1 MGCNCGDNE
10 YNIEIENNGS
20 CEPTT
25 PIYNITLANVGVD
38 GFSPLVEFVDVTDAS
53 FRIQTTDKNGINISE
68 PIPLSNYIESNFAKL
83 NDTNT
88 FTANNTF
95 DGLVF
100 FNNTVYTDRL
110 YSRTPTSPLIIGG
123 NSSTI
128 TLGANSTTANYHG
141 SEIVNT
147 NTLNSTL
154 SSYATTTDVTD
165 AINNYDT
172 NRVANTYLKKDGSN
186 ASSDITINNMPI
198 KTYAGSGSRLGNGGN
213 LSALCIQSR
222 DIRLQ
227 NYDTNNSLLA
237 SIQLS
242 NGNVNIGGTAYY
254 GGKQIAT
261 VDQIP
266 DTSSFV
272 TIDTTQTITGTK
284 TFSNNISIQA
294 NSGGAGSILGVG
306 ENYAVGLL
314 GFTTSGAIQVGSSS
328 SNLYLNGALDRPSY
342 NGVDL
347 ALRSDIPSLNGY
359 ATEAWVGQ
367 QGYLTSSDLP
377 TVGNGT
383 ITLTQGGVTKGTFT
397 TNQSGNTTIDL
408 DAGGGGGSVTNPI
421 SFSATSGTRTG
432 TITFGIDETNTYPIL
447 KYEYSTGSVTIPVNL
462 LTDSTNG
469 DGLSVSS
476 VTREGILR
484 RTFSVDSTVER
495 TTNKVTALSA
505 DLTDTQYPS
514 AKLFF
519 DTVAALTKVIFQLDS
534 RITALENNINGGNA

>member
-20 CEPTT
+20 YEPTT

-83 NDTNT
+83 NSTNT

-100 FNNTVYTDRL
+100 FNNTVYTDKL
-110 YSRTPTSPLIIGG
+110 YSRTPTPLIIGG
-123 NSSTI
+123 NSSSI
-128 TLGANSTTANYHG
+128 TLGNSTTTVNYHG
-141 SEIVNT
+141 SEIATKAECLDIYGSNAAPAFSVNGLEFSRLGTGGGRISGGNARVQLNNTTTYIQRANTQGLFFNT
-147 NTLNSTL
+147 N
-154 SSYATTTDVTD
+154 
-165 AINNYDT
+165 
-172 NRVANTYLKKDGSN
+172 NTYLLHSGN
-186 ASSDITINNMPI
+186 YITG
-198 KTYAGSGSRLGNGGN
+198 TTNGW
-213 LSALCIQSR
+213 
-222 DIRLQ
+222 
-227 NYDTNNSLLA
+227 
-237 SIQLS
+237 
-242 NGNVNIGGTAYY
+242 YY
-254 GGKQIAT
+254 GGGQNPTAQDEIAT
-261 VDQIP
+261 IGDIP

-272 TIDTTQTITGTK
+272 TLNTAQTITGSK
-284 TFSNNISIQA
+284 TFANNISIQA

-306 ENYAVGLL
+306 ENYAVGLI
-314 GFTTSGAIQVGSSS
+314 GFTTSGTIQVGSSS

-342 NGVDL
+342 NGTEL

-367 QGYLTSSDLP
+367 QGYLTSSDL
-377 TVGNGT
+377 TNYVTNS
-383 ITLTQGGVTKGTFT
+383 TLTTTLENYQPLLVSGTNIKT
-397 TNQSGNTTIDL
+397 INNQSLLGSGNIDIQ
-408 DAGGGGGSVTNPI
+408 GGGGGSVTNPI
-421 SFSATSGTRTG
+421 SFSATNGTRTG

-447 KYEYSTGSVTIPVNL
+447 KYEYNLGLVTIPVNL
-462 LTDSTNG
+462 LTDTTNG
-469 DGLSVSS
+469 DGLSATS

-514 AKLFF
+514 AKLFY
-519 DTVAALTKVIFQLDS
+519 DTVTALTRVIFQLDS

>member
-53 FRIQTTDKNGINISE
+53 FRIQTTDKNGINVSD
-68 PIPLSNYIESNFAKL
+68 PIPLSSYVESNFAKL
-83 NDTNT
+83 ASANT

-110 YSRTPTSPLIIGG
+110 YSRTLTSPLIIGG

-154 SSYATTTDVTD
+154 SSYATTIDVTD

-186 ASSDITINNMPI
+186 ASSNFTINSTTIDNFGRIIGNSNGALYLRDAGGNTSLSVNSQGVSMLNNIGQSFTINN
-198 KTYAGSGSRLGNGGN
+198 
-213 LSALCIQSR
+213 
-222 DIRLQ
+222 
-227 NYDTNNSLLA
+227 
-237 SIQLS
+237 
-242 NGNVNIGGTAYY
+242 
-254 GGKQIAT
+254 KQIAT

-272 TIDTTQTITGTK
+272 TINTAQTITGSK

-306 ENYAVGLL
+306 ENYAVGLI
-314 GFTTSGAIQVGSSS
+314 GFTTSGTIQVGSSS
-328 SNLYLNGALDRPSY
+328 SELYLNGALDRPSY

-347 ALRSDIPSLNGY
+347 ALRSDIPSLTGY
-359 ATEAWVGQ
+359 ATEQWVTNQ
-367 QGYLTSSDLP
+367 NYVTNS
-377 TVGNGT
+377 
-383 ITLTQGGVTKGTFT
+383 TLTTTLENYQPLLVSGTNIKT
-397 TNQSGNTTIDL
+397 INNQSLLGSGNIDIQ
-408 DAGGGGGSVTNPI
+408 GGGGGSVTNPI

-447 KYEYSTGSVTIPVNL
+447 KYEYNLGSVTIPVNL
-462 LTDSTNG
+462 LTVATNG
-469 DGLSVSS
+469 DGLNEVS

-519 DTVAALTKVIFQLDS
+519 DTVTALTQVIFQLDS